1 MARLT
6 RNKFESLRRDLSV
19 LTAMTTRKFP
29 RTETMTRTPR
39 SSARSHTVAGSSIPE
54 TRRPN
59 HPLHTASSPPL
70 RPSVTS
76 SIKEIIASLLGQ
88 CSPPPASLCGDGGHF
103 QRKLSRANV
112 EPLKIM
118 FMW

>member
-29 RTETMTRTPR
+29 RTETTTRTPR
-39 SSARSHTVAGSSIPE
+39 SIARSHMVAGSSIPA
-54 TRRPN
+54 TRRAN
-59 HPLHTASSPPL
+59 HRLPTAAA
-70 RPSVTS
+70 PSVTS

-103 QRKLSRANV
+103 PRKLSRANV
-112 EPLKIM
+112 EPLEIM